1 MADHAVPVVQGG
13 AWSEENGQGMCG
25 PCHDQKR
32 AREGQLYPRFED
44 WLAGRGLVQAQ
55 GERRAELWV
64 QFLKVIGVP
73 LRLLP

>member
-1 MADHAVPVVQGG
+1 
-13 AWSEENGQGMCG
+13 MCG